1 MKLDVGMSSV
11 LGSLR
16 CVDMASVVDVSQIY
30 AASFFSVEM
39 SKEGVSNV
47 ETTMSGLS
55 VGNRP

>member
-1 MKLDVGMSSV
+1 MSSV